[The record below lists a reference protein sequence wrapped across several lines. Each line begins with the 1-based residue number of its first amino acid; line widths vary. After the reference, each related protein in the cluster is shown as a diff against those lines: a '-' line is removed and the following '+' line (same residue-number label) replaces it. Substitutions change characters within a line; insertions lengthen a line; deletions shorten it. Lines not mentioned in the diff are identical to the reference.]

1 MRCADVL
8 HELAVPTGAV
18 ERNLVSDHLAHCPSC
33 ARWAER
39 NTRLDQIWEAT
50 RAPELSS
57 AAWDRIW
64 ANVSPALDA
73 PVGTAPALGP
83 VSPAPVI
90 VISHPWRRTAVAV
103 FVLAQAAA
111 ILAGVGLAWY
121 QAQAPSSAPV
131 RLSPQ
136 PLASVAAPGG
146 TNAVSAPEP
155 DPDSDSAATDALEE
169 MVFNLPASGTSVISF
184 DDKTLRNL
192 ALNENPN
199 EVDPLFNGFNDLE
212 SQAGLQ

>member
-39 NTRLDQIWEAT
+39 NARLDQIWEAT
-50 RAPELSS
+50 RAPRTVVGRLGSDLGQRLPG
-57 AAWDRIW
+57 AR
-64 ANVSPALDA
+64 SPA
-73 PVGTAPALGP
+73 GTALPSAP

-103 FVLAQAAA
+103 FVLAQAARDP
-111 ILAGVGLAWY
+111 GRVGLAWY
-121 QAQAPSSAPV
+121 QAQAPSSARSV
-131 RLSPQ
+131 CRLNPWRRLRLRGFPTRCRLQ
-136 PLASVAAPGG
+136 NPTLTLARPPPTRS
-146 TNAVSAPEP
+146 
-155 DPDSDSAATDALEE
+155 EE